1 MKQIYYIVYWADFGN
16 TYRLYHV
23 TKSTEAAFLQR
34 CPEAK
39 RISRAE
45 AIKLCRRERRARK
58 ENEAFAYYADTYIWP
73 GTMVGNDP
81 VEQENYGWRHIDSSG
96 FIIW

>member
-34 CPEAK
+34 CPEAE

-58 ENEAFAYYADTYIWP
+58 ENETFAYYADIYLHFFRL
-73 GTMVGNDP
+73 GG
-81 VEQENYGWRHIDSSG
+81 
-96 FIIW
+96 